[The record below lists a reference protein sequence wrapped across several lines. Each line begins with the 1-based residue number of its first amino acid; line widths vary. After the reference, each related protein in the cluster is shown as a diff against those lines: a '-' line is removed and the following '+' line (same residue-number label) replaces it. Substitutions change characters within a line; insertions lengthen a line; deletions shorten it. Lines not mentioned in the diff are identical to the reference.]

1 MHGLLTNL
9 SVVLRSYDDS
19 KLFGESYGEGD
30 VQVVWLHGWARRG
43 ADFARAGSQL
53 AEHGVA
59 SVALDLPGFGASP
72 APLIPGDAHYYRELL
87 APTLRALSAG
97 PLVIVGHS
105 FGGRVA
111 TVLAASEP
119 DVIRGLV
126 LTGVPLVRETSPQQ
140 SPWRYRLTRRL
151 YARHLVSEERMEQAR
166 QRYGSFDYR
175 QARGVVRDVLVA
187 TVNESYDEDLAR
199 VEAPVYFVWGEL
211 DHVVPVDIA
220 RRARALVRAPSTV
233 RVVEGVGHLLPL
245 EAPEVLVEVVLEAL
259 GS

>member
-1 MHGLLTNL
+1 M
-9 SVVLRSYDDS
+9 LRSYDDS
-19 KLFGESYGEGD
+19 KLFGESYGAGE
-30 VQVVWLHGWARRG
+30 VRVVWLHGWARRG
-43 ADFARAGSQL
+43 ADFARAGSRL
-53 AEHGVA
+53 AERGVA
-59 SVALDLPGFGASP
+59 SVALDLPGFGSSP
-72 APLIPGDAHYYRELL
+72 APSAPGDAHYYGELL
-87 APTLRALSAG
+87 APTLRALSTS
-97 PLVIVGHS
+97 PLVVVGHS

-119 DVIRGLV
+119 DVMRGLV
-126 LTGVPLVRETSPQQ
+126 LTGVPLVRETSPQR

-151 YARHLVSEERMEQAR
+151 YARQLISEERMEQSR

-199 VEAPVYFVWGEL
+199 VKAPVYFVWGEL
-211 DHVVPVDIA
+211 DDEVPLDVA
-220 RRARALVRAPSTV
+220 QRARSLLRTTSTV

-245 EAPEVLVEVVLEAL
+245 EAPDVLVEVVLDAL